1 MTRKYKARQDFCI
14 SGWECGTEI
23 ELKMVI
29 EFTVTDYRRQT
40 LESPEEPRMVE
51 DIAIRLFE
59 TDGTAEMIVPK
70 WMDAKLQKDED
81 FRTWLLGEAT
91 YQDDM
96 AAEQAAEARY
106 EAFREDRI

>member
-1 MTRKYKARQDFCI
+1 MTRKYNTTQDFCM

-29 EFTVTDYRRQT
+29 EYTVTDYAAQT

-51 DIAIRLFE
+51 DVNIRLIDGNREIGVPNWLE
-59 TDGTAEMIVPK
+59 TKFSRD
-70 WMDAKLQKDED
+70 DE
-81 FRTWLLGEAT
+81 FRDWLLGEAV

-96 AAEQAAEARY
+96 SEEIAAEARY
-106 EAFREDRI
+106 EDMRGAQ